1 MKAILLLALSGCVLQ
16 PLDFQQSGPDEDHMT
31 AREYYDHNVAP
42 VITLQCSS
50 CHTQGALDLSYD
62 SIISMTYVNGTFQPT
77 QSRVVLKGAHEGPYL
92 DTATT
97 DTIEHWLQLEATERG
112 Y

>member
-1 MKAILLLALSGCVLQ
+1 MKAILLLALSSCVLQ

-42 VITLQCSS
+42 TITIECSS
-50 CHTQGALDLSYD
+50 CHTSGALDLSYD
-62 SIISMTYVNGTFQPT
+62 SIISMTYINGTFQPEH
-77 QSRVVLKGAHEGPYL
+77 SPVLLKGAHEGPYL

-97 DTIEHWLQLEATERG
+97 AAIEHWLQLEASERDH
-112 Y
+112 